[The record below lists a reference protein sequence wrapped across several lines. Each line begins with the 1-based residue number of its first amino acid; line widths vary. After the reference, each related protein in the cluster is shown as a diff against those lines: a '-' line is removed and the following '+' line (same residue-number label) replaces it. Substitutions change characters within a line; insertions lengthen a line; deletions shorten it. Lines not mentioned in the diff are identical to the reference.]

1 MAIDY
6 LLTSGNV
13 PALVVSGALHDP
25 SLGLPATFFSQQP
38 GVSATLSAG
47 LRENATRSENIARYG
62 TGAYSI
68 GEGLDIVAG
77 TGLTCKITPG
87 AVILDGVVVKPD
99 LGGADAGFCKV
110 NLALANGARNFIWA
124 TASDIIALTG
134 LSPPAGPAACLGSFL
149 TAAGAISGNPDYSGR
164 YEHRGPG
171 LWRRTADAGVP
182 ADTPAARVMFV
193 ATTAGGTYLWTG
205 AAWVQYA
212 TASGAYFLTGAG
224 SPEGVVTAP
233 VGTGYEDTTNGDLWV
248 KHTGAGNTGWARLLR
263 STEAGAGAALASEVV
278 GAPNITVGAEASNTI
293 VVSVQFR
300 DVDGNNISARMSC
313 LAWLADSANA
323 APSTTIPDGGWDA
336 LTAGYTVSTNEA
348 TGAGGNVKEL
358 ASGPTGSIGIDISHA
373 AGARTWILHIRMGNQ
388 VYTGTV
394 TFA

>member
-313 LAWLADSANA
+313 LAWLADSA
-323 APSTTIPDGGWDA
+323 
-336 LTAGYTVSTNEA
+336 TAGYTVSTNEA